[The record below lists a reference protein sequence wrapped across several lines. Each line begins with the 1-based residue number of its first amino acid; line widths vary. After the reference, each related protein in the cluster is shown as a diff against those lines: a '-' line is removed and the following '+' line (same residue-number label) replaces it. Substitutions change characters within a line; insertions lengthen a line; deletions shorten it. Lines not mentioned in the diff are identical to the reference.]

1 MSDKHWCWTARG
13 IVVVNWL
20 AMVLVLSIANIPKTV
35 ATFAFAV
42 FRICAVC
49 AFAYLIY
56 ESSLV
61 TEKRTSVSGMIV
73 DALLVLP
80 MFLFWFAVRAATF

>member
-13 IVVVNWL
+13 IVLLNWL
-20 AMVLVLSIANIPKTV
+20 AMALVLGIANVPKGV
-35 ATFAFAV
+35 AMSALAV
-42 FRICAVC
+42 FRISAVC
-49 AFAYLIY
+49 ALAFLIY

>member
-1 MSDKHWCWTARG
+1 MREKHWCWTARG
-13 IVVVNWL
+13 VVVLNWL
-20 AMVLVLSIANIPKTV
+20 AMALVLSIANVPKSV
-35 ATFAFAV
+35 AMSAFAV
-42 FRICAVC
+42 FRISAVC